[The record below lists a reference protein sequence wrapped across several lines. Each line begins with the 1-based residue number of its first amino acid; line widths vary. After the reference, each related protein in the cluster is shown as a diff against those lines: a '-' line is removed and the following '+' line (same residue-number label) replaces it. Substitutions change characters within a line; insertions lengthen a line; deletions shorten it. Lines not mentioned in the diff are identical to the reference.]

1 MDGRYAATGGGC
13 MSHRAVGWAYR
24 MRLPITPKFVLVTLA
39 DLADEAD
46 SCWPSQK
53 WIAEQVGASPR
64 TVRDA
69 LAALEGGGYIVREPR
84 PIVGGGRRSDRYVLQ
99 LDRDPD

>member
-1 MDGRYAATGGGC
+1 
-13 MSHRAVGWAYR
+13 MSNRAIGWAYR

-46 SCWPSQK
+46 SCWPSQR
-53 WIAEQVGASPR
+53 WISEQTGAAPR

-69 LAALEGGGYIVREPR
+69 LALLVEEGYIVRESR